1 MLISTA
7 KKKKKKKKK
16 PSKQHLLLV
25 HSEVIRVEIDAKT
38 ILIFHI
44 KQQN

>member
-1 MLISTA
+1 
-7 KKKKKKKKK
+7 
-16 PSKQHLLLV
+16 LLLV
-25 HSEVIRVEIDAKT
+25 RSEVIRVEIDAKT